1 MSLHWLSEEIVA
13 VAVFSLNGGPDALN
27 YTGFLIII
35 FNQISTMILIVDT
48 MTTKT
53 TIRNLMRK
61 KLVTMEESASV
72 QEAANKMKDKNVSS
86 LVVVDK
92 NGQPQGLITERD
104 LVRKVC
110 IHDVYTSK
118 ITNKE
123 IMSSPLITIDSKSS
137 PSEAVDIMLQN
148 NVRHLLVI
156 DNESSEDIDKSIGI
170 ITPLDFTRSQGYA
183 GSDENDTIE
192 KLLEY
197 YI

>member
-1 MSLHWLSEEIVA
+1 
-13 VAVFSLNGGPDALN
+13 
-27 YTGFLIII
+27 
-35 FNQISTMILIVDT
+35 

-53 TIRNLMRK
+53 TIRDLMMK

-110 IHDVYTSK
+110 IHDADTSK

-123 IMSSPLITIDSKSS
+123 IMSSPLITIDSQSL
-137 PSEAVDIMLQN
+137 PSIAADMMLQN
-148 NVRHLLVI
+148 NVRHLLVV
-156 DNESSEDIDKSIGI
+156 DDKYDVNKPIGI
-170 ITPLDFTRSQGYA
+170 ITPLDFTRYQEYTDNYKDA
-183 GSDENDTIE
+183 IE
-192 KLLEY
+192 KILEY